1 MSLLTSFVIVLLLV
15 VASASASAYAVCT
28 TSIRSFQRNYDT
40 DIGCGYVNVPI
51 KLSSKSASTS
61 ISAPSG
67 YDLETYVAAWRGDGS
82 LIDAKEHTGDSG
94 KSSAAIIWVVATPTH
109 TLHTGRVNE
118 APNTVGGC
126 KGHHGCQYQ

>member
-28 TSIRSFQRNYDT
+28 TSIRSFQRYYDT
-40 DIGCGYVNVPI
+40 DISCGYVNVPI
-51 KLSSKSASTS
+51 KLSDKSASTK
-61 ISAPSG
+61 ISTQSALN
-67 YDLETYVAAWRGDGS
+67 LESYVAAWRGDGS

-109 TLHTGRVNE
+109 TLHTGTVNE
-118 APNTVGGC
+118 APNTVPGC